1 MKTIKYILTVF
12 VLTCFLFACDKS
24 NEIKYTVKG
33 RLMHDCGVPAAN
45 VTDVSFKQHGQPLF
59 GQKGMFLSFNTDAEG
74 YFEVVYNR
82 KDANSL
88 DMEILKNGPI
98 LEGIPA
104 MKNLDLGEVFWGVP
118 PVSFVR
124 KIVVYNQMTVN
135 DTLLLTDYNDPNPL
149 AEIRI
154 PGPFA
159 SGIIDTVWNATNLN
173 NISFNVITKFESR
186 YRLTSSNDLTW
197 KGAVFPIT
205 NFCTDELYEAV
216 IKIE

>member
-1 MKTIKYILTVF
+1 MIRHPPIST
-12 VLTCFLFACDKS
+12 LFP
-24 NEIKYTVKG
+24 YT
-33 RLMHDCGVPAAN
+33 
-45 VTDVSFKQHGQPLF
+45 TLF
-59 GQKGMFLSFNTDAEG
+59 RS
-74 YFEVVYNR
+74 
-82 KDANSL
+82 
-88 DMEILKNGPI
+88 
-98 LEGIPA
+98 
-104 MKNLDLGEVFWGVP
+104 KNLDLGEVFWGVP

-197 KGAVFPIT
+197 KGAVFP
-205 NFCTDELYEAV
+205 DRKSV
-216 IKIE
+216 V